1 MPPLAWP
8 TEGAEGSLGSGAG
21 WDTHKERSGHRI
33 SCSQLQAPLRRFLR
47 QEIVTEV
54 VSSVPRLPSCP
65 RLSASFARVP
75 TAAARGPAAPPPQQ
89 EPWLRSQLS
98 LPLARGAVPS
108 LSLGLAVPWGT
119 EGRRAGLSLVLGPAE
134 GRRGQEGPVPLPVH
148 GPHRLHH
155 PEAEVGLPEAQ
166 LHEPVS
172 GPGAAGGPGQ
182 REQLSFPGSTAPPWP
197 EHLRGSPRYTAASVI
212 DTASKYKLLWKLP
225 LEDADIIKGG
235 AGLGSPG
242 ALGVRGSS
250 SEKPAWRVCTVAQ
263 LAGWL
268 SACFSASGPHFLTLY
283 QGAGTWDPVCAR
295 GPGQG
300 PSARLALA

>member
-1 MPPLAWP
+1 M
-8 TEGAEGSLGSGAG
+8 
-21 WDTHKERSGHRI
+21 
-33 SCSQLQAPLRRFLR
+33 
-47 QEIVTEV
+47 VTEV

-75 TAAARGPAAPPPQQ
+75 AAAARGPAAPPPQQ

-108 LSLGLAVPWGT
+108 LSLGLAVPRGT
-119 EGRRAGLSLVLGPAE
+119 VGRRAGLSLVLGPTE

-155 PEAEVGLPEAQ
+155 PEAEVRLPEAQ

-172 GPGAAGGPGQ
+172 GPGAAGAPGSGSSCLSRGPLPRPGQ
-182 REQLSFPGSTAPPWP
+182 STCVAP
-197 EHLRGSPRYTAASVI
+197 PRYTAASVI

-235 AGLGSPG
+235 AGSGSPG
-242 ALGVRGSS
+242 ALGVQGSS
-250 SEKPAWRVCTVAQ
+250 SEKPAWRVCTVAR

-283 QGAGTWDPVCAR
+283 QGAGTRDPVCAR